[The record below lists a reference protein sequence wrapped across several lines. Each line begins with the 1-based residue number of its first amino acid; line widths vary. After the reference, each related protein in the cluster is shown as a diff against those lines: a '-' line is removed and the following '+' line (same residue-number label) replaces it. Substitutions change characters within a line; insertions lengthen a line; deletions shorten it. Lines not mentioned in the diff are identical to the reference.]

1 MEIVIT
7 NLSKSYSRRTALKD
21 ISLTIPAGIYG
32 LLGRNG
38 AGKTSLMRILAG
50 LSAPSGGGIRMD
62 NISIRET
69 ARVREIVG
77 YLSQDFSM
85 YQSMTVFGAM
95 DYLGLLSE
103 IPNPLRRERINALL
117 ERVNLKDEAGTR
129 IRALSG
135 GMLRRLGIAQ
145 ALLHDPR
152 ILIVDEPTAGLDPE
166 ERIRI
171 RSLLSDFSEGRIVL
185 LSTHIASDV
194 EAICGRVAVLHEG
207 SLLFQGSTEELSGLA
222 DGKVYQI
229 TAPKEQD
236 QQIREKYICLNISH
250 LRGGMEYRVLSD
262 APQEEPWEVRQPS
275 LEDGYMYL
283 LRSQE
288 MGWTAGKA
296 EGRQITNIEKAETDG
311 AQVTKIE
318 KAEAC
323 GPRIPKIEKA
333 RACGAGTCGEQCS
346 DRGGADL

>member
-50 LSAPSGGGIRMD
+50 LSAPSGGDIRMD

-103 IPNPLRRERINALL
+103 IPDPLRRERIDKLL
-117 ERVNLKDEAGTR
+117 ERVNLKDEAGTK

-171 RSLLSDFSEGRIVL
+171 RSLLSDFSEGSCFYPPI
-185 LSTHIASDV
+185 
-194 EAICGRVAVLHEG
+194 
-207 SLLFQGSTEELSGLA
+207 
-222 DGKVYQI
+222 
-229 TAPKEQD
+229 
-236 QQIREKYICLNISH
+236 
-250 LRGGMEYRVLSD
+250 
-262 APQEEPWEVRQPS
+262 
-275 LEDGYMYL
+275 L
-283 LRSQE
+283 LRTWKPSAAE
-288 MGWTAGKA
+288 LPCCMRAVCFFRGARRSWPGWQTEKFIRSRRRRNRISRS
-296 EGRQITNIEKAETDG
+296 GRNIF
-311 AQVTKIE
+311 V
-318 KAEAC
+318 
-323 GPRIPKIEKA
+323 
-333 RACGAGTCGEQCS
+333 
-346 DRGGADL
+346 